1 MYPVMLYWLCCR
13 YVLNLPHPPL
23 PPLSLLPFALL
34 SSLIPFSPIPSPPCP
49 SPPFSLSSPCPS
61 PFATGSGACVG
72 TRADHECFKRAVLS
86 RCHHVTCDGDD
97 VTQDIAY
104 KYVYNTTVCAC
115 VKFQLPWFQEATP
128 CKKCSMKSPFVYLTI
143 LQHLLWLYISQ
154 YCSEQ
159 FYIVSHV
166 LLIILF
172 PPH

>member
-1 MYPVMLYWLCCR
+1 MYPVMLYRLCCR
-13 YVLNLPHPPL
+13 CVLHLPSPTHSSL
-23 PPLSLLPFALL
+23 PFSSFLLLPSLLSYP
-34 SSLIPFSPIPSPPCP
+34 SLPSPPHRA
-49 SPPFSLSSPCPS
+49 PPHRAPP

-143 LQHLLWLYISQ
+143 LQHLLWLYTS
-154 YCSEQ
+154 
-159 FYIVSHV
+159 
-166 LLIILF
+166 
-172 PPH
+172 